1 MKRRRTNV
9 NVDMTTITVLII
21 TAIVSICFY
30 GYKISTER
38 TEKVLT
44 VEDFKYSSIA
54 VEEGSFS
61 EIIAKQNYPKANIVQ
76 FAALE
81 EVFNAVESGHV
92 ESGVAGIYSVREYN
106 KKRNVYRI
114 VSDSVINTNV
124 AIGFGKTARGE
135 HLLKEFDAYLD
146 RITKDGT
153 LDKMKSDW
161 FSDEPEDK
169 IFDFSKLPLTNGFF
183 SIGIDKD
190 YPPFSYKV
198 DGVQVG
204 YDLEILYS
212 FFEEKGYGGRV
223 HPVNFG
229 NLIPGLENE
238 KYDVICGGVTI
249 TEERSK
255 VVNFSKPNMELSYSV
270 FCTAKE
276 AVPYKN
282 LIEFTKDAFHKTF
295 ILEDRYLLF
304 LDGVRVTFVITIFAA
319 LLGTVLSIL
328 ICCYRLTGSKIADLL
343 CNMYVSVIEGV
354 PHTVLLMIFYYV
366 VFRNSKL
373 NAVIVAIITMA
384 INFSSYVSEIM
395 ITGIRSVDIG
405 QFEAAK
411 SQGFRKI
418 EAYLKFII
426 PQSLI
431 TILPLYKNE
440 IVTLFKS
447 TSIVGYIAI
456 FDMVKVADIIRSRTY
471 EPIIP
476 LVSVSIV
483 YYLFGLIVMKITD
496 KVLNKIDWTKK
507 GEQSLG

>member
-1 MKRRRTNV
+1 MRQHKSNK
-9 NVDMTTITVLII
+9 NVDMITITVLII
-21 TAIVSICFY
+21 TVIVSACIY
-30 GYKISTER
+30 NIKKTDAN

-61 EIIAKQNYPKANIVQ
+61 EIIAKQNYPKANIMQ

-81 EVFNAVESGHV
+81 DVFDAVESGLV
-92 ESGVAGIYSVREYN
+92 ESGIAGVYSVREYN
-106 KKRNVYRI
+106 KKRNVYKT
-114 VSDSVINTNV
+114 VSDSVVKTKV
-124 AIGFGKTARGE
+124 AIGFGKTVRGE
-135 HLLKEFDAYLD
+135 HLLKEFDIYLD

-153 LDKMKSDW
+153 LDEIKSNW
-161 FSDEPEDK
+161 FNDPVKEGA
-169 IFDFSKLPLTNGFF
+169 FDFSKLPLTNGFF

-190 YPPFSYKV
+190 YPPFSYKS
-198 DGVQVG
+198 GGIQVG
-204 YDLEILYS
+204 YDLEILYR

-238 KYDVICGGVTI
+238 KYDCICGGVTI
-249 TEERSK
+249 TDERSK
-255 VVNFSKPNMELSYSV
+255 VVNFSKPNMDLSYSI

-282 LIEFTKDAFHKTF
+282 IIEFTKDAFYKTF
-295 ILEDRYLLF
+295 ILEDRYILF
-304 LDGVRVTFVITIFAA
+304 LDGVEVTFLITIFAV
-319 LLGTVLSIL
+319 LFGTILSIL
-328 ICCYRLTGSKIADLL
+328 ICCYRLTGSKIADAL
-343 CNMYVSVIEGV
+343 CNAYVSIIEGV
-354 PHTVLLMIFYYV
+354 PHAVLLMIFYYV
-366 VFRNSKL
+366 VFKNSKL

-395 ITGIRSVDIG
+395 ITGIRSIDKA

-411 SQGFRKI
+411 SQGFSKI

-426 PQSLI
+426 PQSLV

-440 IVTLFKS
+440 VVTLFKS

-471 EPIIP
+471 EPVIP
-476 LVSVSIV
+476 LVSVSII
-483 YYLFGLIVMKITD
+483 YYLFGLLVMKITD

-507 GEQSLG
+507 GNNLRG

>member
-1 MKRRRTNV
+1 MNNRRSNL
-9 NVDMTTITVLII
+9 NVDMMTITVLLI
-21 TAIVSICFY
+21 TAIVSICLY
-30 GYKISTER
+30 GIKLSEEKK
-38 TEKVLT
+38 EKVLT

-61 EIIAKQNYPKANIVQ
+61 ETLANQNYPKANIMQ
-76 FAALE
+76 FAAME
-81 EVFNAVESGHV
+81 DVFDAVESGLV
-92 ESGVAGIYSVREYN
+92 ESGVAGVYSVREYN
-106 KKRNVYRI
+106 KKRNVYKI
-114 VSDSVINTNV
+114 VSDSVINTNA
-124 AIGFGKTARGE
+124 AIGFGKTTRGE

-146 RITKDGT
+146 RITEDGT
-153 LDKMKSDW
+153 LDKIKSNW
-161 FSDEPEDK
+161 FDDPATVSSY
-169 IFDFSKLPLTNGFF
+169 DFSKLPLTNGFF
-183 SIGIDKD
+183 SIGVDKD
-190 YPPFSYKV
+190 YPPFSYKL
-198 DGVQVG
+198 DGIQVG
-204 YDLEILYS
+204 YDLELLYK

-223 HPVNFG
+223 YPVNFG
-229 NLIPGLENE
+229 NLIPGLEKD
-238 KYDVICGGVTI
+238 KYDIICGGITV

-295 ILEDRYLLF
+295 IQEDRYVLF
-304 LDGVRVTFVITIFAA
+304 LNGVGVTFIITIFAA
-319 LLGTVLSIL
+319 LLGTILSIL
-328 ICCYRLTGSKIADLL
+328 ICCYRLTGSKIADAL

-354 PHTVLLMIFYYV
+354 PHTVLLMLLYYV

-373 NAVIVAIITMA
+373 NAVIVAIIAMA

-395 ITGIRSVDIG
+395 IAGIRSIDKG
-405 QFEAAK
+405 QIEAAK

-418 EAYLKFII
+418 ETYLKFII

-476 LVSVSIV
+476 LVSVSII
-483 YYLFGLIVMKITD
+483 YYLFGLLVMRITD
-496 KVLNKIDWTKK
+496 RVLNKLDWTKK